1 MEANEEAHERLGI
14 EASGLKTKG
23 VPSQSTTQP
32 SHSVIAHLGW
42 QQLTRIGDANHVEH
56 PYTGDTERHTRG
68 PVVHT
73 RHESMDPVAAAH

>member
-1 MEANEEAHERLGI
+1 MEANEEAHQRLGI
-14 EASGLKTKG
+14 EASGLNTNEI
-23 VPSQSTTQP
+23 SSLSTTQP
-32 SHSVIAHLGW
+32 SHSVTPHLGW